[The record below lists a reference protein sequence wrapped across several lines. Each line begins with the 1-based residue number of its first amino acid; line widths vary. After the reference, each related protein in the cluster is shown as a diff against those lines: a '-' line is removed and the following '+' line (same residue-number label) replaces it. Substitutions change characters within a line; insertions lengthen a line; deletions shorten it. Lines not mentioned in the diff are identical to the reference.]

1 MKNLFFTVIAALLF
15 SLQLSNAS
23 VNEQPGGIALSKSL
37 FCESLAQFVSGNI
50 LKMENSFEDGKA
62 VITTVMW
69 IPTYY
74 GYHSFMGVLDSY
86 IVKHTSLTLMRT
98 WRMAERRL
106 YVIHLSQENI
116 SVTIM
121 YDSLDSLLYLTTP
134 EGY

>member
-1 MKNLFFTVIAALLF
+1 M
-15 SLQLSNAS
+15 
-23 VNEQPGGIALSKSL
+23 
-37 FCESLAQFVSGNI
+37 
-50 LKMENSFEDGKA
+50 
-62 VITTVMW
+62 ITTVMW

-98 WRMAERRL
+98 GRMAERRL